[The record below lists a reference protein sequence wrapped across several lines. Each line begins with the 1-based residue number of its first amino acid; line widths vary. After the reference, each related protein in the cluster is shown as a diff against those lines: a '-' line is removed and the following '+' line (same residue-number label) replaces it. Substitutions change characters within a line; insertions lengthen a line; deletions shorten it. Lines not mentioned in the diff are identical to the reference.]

1 MFYRTFKC
9 LKFFNLNSNN
19 GQDAE
24 FVQWC
29 SGKMTRSEYEN
40 KIKELGVDLQEL
52 NIVIG
57 RKTNVPISTGC
68 YFEDGNWI
76 LYDVDERQNSSIIER
91 GYEDRIFKFIY
102 MITMGKI
109 GK

>member
-1 MFYRTFKC
+1 
-9 LKFFNLNSNN
+9 LNFFNLNNNN

-24 FVQWC
+24 FVQWG

-91 GYEDRIFKFIY
+91 GYEDRIFKFLY

>member
-1 MFYRTFKC
+1 
-9 LKFFNLNSNN
+9 
-19 GQDAE
+19 
-24 FVQWC
+24 
-29 SGKMTRSEYEN
+29 MTRSEYEN

-91 GYEDRIFKFIY
+91 GYEDRIFKFLY

>member
-1 MFYRTFKC
+1 
-9 LKFFNLNSNN
+9 
-19 GQDAE
+19 
-24 FVQWC
+24 
-29 SGKMTRSEYEN
+29 MTRNEYEN
-40 KIKELGVDLQEL
+40 KIKELGINLQEF

-76 LYDVDERQNSSIIER
+76 LYDVDERQNFSIIEKDN
-91 GYEDRIFKFIY
+91 EDPIFKFLY

>member
-1 MFYRTFKC
+1 
-9 LKFFNLNSNN
+9 
-19 GQDAE
+19 
-24 FVQWC
+24 
-29 SGKMTRSEYEN
+29 MTRNEYEN

-57 RKTNVPISTGC
+57 RKTNVPLSTGC

-76 LYDVDERQNSSIIER
+76 LYDVDERQNFSIIER
-91 GYEDRIFKFIY
+91 GYEDRIFKFLY